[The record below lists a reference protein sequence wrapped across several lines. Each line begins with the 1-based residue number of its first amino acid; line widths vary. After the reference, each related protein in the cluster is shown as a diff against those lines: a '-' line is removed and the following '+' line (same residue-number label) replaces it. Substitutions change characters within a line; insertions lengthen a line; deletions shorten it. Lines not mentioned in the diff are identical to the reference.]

1 MEEVIEV
8 NESDAYSEHE
18 MSRDEKRRLRK
29 SRERQ
34 KVTLGGEIK
43 FTEEDYERMNLICK
57 SKMIMCRQENPNG

>member
-1 MEEVIEV
+1 MEDVIEV
-8 NESDAYSEHE
+8 NESDAHSEYE
-18 MSRDEKRRLRK
+18 MSREEKRRLRK

-57 SKMIMCRQENPNG
+57 GRVMCRQEDPNR